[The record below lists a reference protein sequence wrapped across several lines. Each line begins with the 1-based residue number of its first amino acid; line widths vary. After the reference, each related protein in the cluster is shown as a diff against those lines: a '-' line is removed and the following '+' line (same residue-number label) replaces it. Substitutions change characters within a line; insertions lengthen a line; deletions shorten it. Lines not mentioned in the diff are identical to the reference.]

1 MTAGTRQ
8 YESAN
13 TTTTTMSGNADLTI
27 TAASDKLQIID
38 PGGSARNLDLVFV
51 DSSGSDVTTGF
62 AEVYIQ
68 NEADADETIT
78 VRDGNNSDNAIGI
91 VDQNNGAWFRWVG
104 TGTASTSRWVTSS
117 SGEKN

>member
-13 TTTTTMSGNADLTI
+13 TTTTTMTANADMTI
-27 TAASDKLQIID
+27 TAASDKLQIVD
-38 PGGSARNLDLVFV
+38 PGGSARNLDFIYV
-51 DSSGSDVTTGF
+51 DSSETGITTSFG
-62 AEVYIQ
+62 EVYIQ

-91 VDQNNGAWFRWVG
+91 VDQNNGAWFRWIG
-104 TGTASTSRWVTSS
+104 TGTASTSRWITSS

>member
-13 TTTTTMSGNADLTI
+13 TTTTTMSGGADLTI

-104 TGTASTSRWVTSS
+104 TGTASTSRGVPSS